1 MKLKYL
7 FFIIL
12 LSGLNSCTTGQKK
25 EVVKSETKEIT
36 KETVEKQIIN
46 SLSEIEQKELFK
58 LILNAQDKASEQAK
72 KSIPDDSKWE
82 DRLDIQ
88 GELQSKYELEVYKK
102 QVWWNKIDKNVDTAN
117 KIRNTISMMG
127 VKAGWIN

>member
-82 DRLDIQ
+82 ERLDIQ
-88 GELQSKYELEVYKK
+88 RELQSKYELEVYKK

>member
-1 MKLKYL
+1 MKSKYL

-12 LSGLNSCTTGQKK
+12 LSGLNSCTTSQKK

-72 KSIPDDSKWE
+72 KSIPDDNKWE
-82 DRLDIQ
+82 ERLDIQ
-88 GELQSKYELEVYKK
+88 RELQSKYELEVYKK

>member
-58 LILNAQDKASEQAK
+58 LILNAQDKATEQAK

-82 DRLDIQ
+82 ERLDIQ
-88 GELQSKYELEVYKK
+88 RELQSKYELEVYKK

-127 VKAGWIN
+127 IKAGWIN

>member
-58 LILNAQDKASEQAK
+58 LILNAQDKATEQAK

-88 GELQSKYELEVYKK
+88 RELQSKYELEVYKK

-127 VKAGWIN
+127 IKAGWIN

>member
-58 LILNAQDKASEQAK
+58 LILNAQDKATEQAK

-82 DRLDIQ
+82 ERFDIQ
-88 GELQSKYELEVYKK
+88 RELQSKYELEVYKK

-127 VKAGWIN
+127 IKAGWIN

>member
-82 DRLDIQ
+82 ERLDIQ
-88 GELQSKYELEVYKK
+88 RELQSKYELEVYRK